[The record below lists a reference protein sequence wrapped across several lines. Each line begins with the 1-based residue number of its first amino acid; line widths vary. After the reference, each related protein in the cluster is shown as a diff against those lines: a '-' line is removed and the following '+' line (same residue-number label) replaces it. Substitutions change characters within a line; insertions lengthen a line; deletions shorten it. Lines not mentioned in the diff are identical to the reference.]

1 MCSNS
6 VMCLHED
13 GPHHPY
19 HHHKK
24 GKGRK
29 ESTEARPCQHWLGS
43 VPSAGGSRLGHRPVH
58 MLPLTSSVIPGKR
71 HFFAC
76 LRQDFSNV
84 NTDGH

>member
-43 VPSAGGSRLGHRPVH
+43 VGDSVPSAGGVQAGAQASPHGALDKLCEP
-58 MLPLTSSVIPGKR
+58 
-71 HFFAC
+71 
-76 LRQDFSNV
+76 RQAAFL
-84 NTDGH
+84 